1 MLAAAAVLAILLAIV
16 AAKMPNRDA
25 WCKEH
30 CGVGENIDRPRCC
43 CSKGMCHPGS
53 TPACCRDETAVLLMV
68 LMGTTGLALLFCVS
82 IFSDD
87 IRRVYGLVHSWLS
100 PLFTRDE
107 QRRLAV

>member
-1 MLAAAAVLAILLAIV
+1 MLVEGFIVAILLAV
-16 AAKMPNRDA
+16 ASAKMPDREA
-25 WCKEH
+25 WCKAH

-68 LMGTTGLALLFCVS
+68 LMGTTGLALLFCIS

-87 IRRVYGLVHSWLS
+87 IRRVCGLVRRRVSLMFA
-100 PLFTRDE
+100 PED
-107 QRRLAV
+107 QRRVAV